1 MFARTGEN
9 TEAAMNHLQR
19 YLVEEFVEDYQ
30 EGLISRRKALRLLA
44 GITGAAVASQLL
56 AACGQ
61 PPQAPPPTAA
71 GAAPT
76 AMAMATQAPT
86 QAATQAPTLVIPTE
100 AATAPA
106 SVPTVPPAASID
118 DRVPADDPA
127 VTAEMVQFPG
137 GDGQMIGYQARP
149 ATGAPAPM
157 ILVCHENRGL
167 TDYIQDVTRRVAK
180 AGYVG
185 LAVDLLSR
193 QGGTDNIND
202 PDSIPGLLSNAPP
215 ERHVQDFQSG
225 LAYLKGQPFVQAD
238 RVGMVGFCF
247 GGGVTWLVAAG
258 TPELRAAV
266 PFYGPPPPADQVPKI
281 SAAVLAIYAGRD
293 SRITGTA
300 ESMKAAMDQAG
311 KTFKQITYPDVDHA
325 FHNDTGTRYSAEAAR
340 DAWAQTLDWFGQHVR
355 G

>member
-1 MFARTGEN
+1 
-9 TEAAMNHLQR
+9 MNHLQR

-44 GITGAAVASQLL
+44 GITGAAVAAQLL

-61 PPQAPPPTAA
+61 PAQAPAPTAGMAPTATGATAPTAA
-71 GAAPT
+71 AAAPTEAAPT
-76 AMAMATQAPT
+76 AVA
-86 QAATQAPTLVIPTE
+86 PTE
-100 AATAPA
+100 AATAPTA
-106 SVPTVPPAASID
+106 VPTAPTAASIG

-127 VTAEMVQFPG
+127 VIADMVQFPG
-137 GDGQMIGYQARP
+137 GDGQLMGYLARP
-149 ATGAPAPM
+149 AADTPAPV

-167 TDYIQDVTRRVAK
+167 TPYIQDVARRVAK

-193 QGGTDNIND
+193 NGGTDAVAD

-225 LAYLKGQPFVQAD
+225 LTYLKGQPFVQAD

-258 TPELRAAV
+258 LPELRAAV
-266 PFYGPPPPADQVPKI
+266 PFYGPPPPADQVPNI

-300 ESMKAAMDQAG
+300 ESIKAAMDQAG

-325 FHNDTGTRYSAEAAR
+325 FHNDTGTRYSAEAAQQ
-340 DAWAQTLDWFGQHVR
+340 AWSETLAWFGQHVR